1 MRWWLV
7 VVEVWLWVW
16 WEKGT
21 TIFFKATRGPHGTSS
36 AGASFLHLFSARLLP
51 LSFFFSLL
59 LFSRVRK
66 VKITG
71 EAVRLLLLPSISIS
85 RSSKRTS
92 HNQRSWSWLKSR
104 EYLGLG
110 SSSARSPLLYNF
122 FESDCRNPPLPLPV
136 PCINQKN
143 IKTLPPGHLHPAWQL
158 SARLLENHAQTG
170 YASAIAEQSCQR
182 FTINKHTCLP
192 ARPPAPTHPRT
203 HARPHER
210 NLANTPARTHPPWTL
225 SPYGRVSR
233 PP

>member
-1 MRWWLV
+1 MVAGGCGQMGV
-7 VVEVWLWVW
+7 VGERDDDL
-16 WEKGT
+16 
-21 TIFFKATRGPHGTSS
+21 FKATRGPHGTSS

-59 LFSRVRK
+59 LSSRVRK
-66 VKITG
+66 VKVTG
-71 EAVRLLLLPSISIS
+71 EAVRLLLLPSISISIS

-158 SARLLENHAQTG
+158 S
-170 YASAIAEQSCQR
+170 
-182 FTINKHTCLP
+182 
-192 ARPPAPTHPRT
+192 RPHPRI
-203 HARPHER
+203 HGR
-210 NLANTPARTHPPWTL
+210 TPARTNATSQTRPHAPTHHGRCRLTDAYPGHPD
-225 SPYGRVSR
+225 SR
-233 PP
+233 CRR